1 VPRAATEI
9 REMVEAVDIRSAG
22 NFFVGSERFEA
33 AAEKTE
39 TSELVFR
46 LANAL
51 YQRKYCRPVEGSF
64 QMTQNARALRVFV
77 EQLSHANC
85 GTGTWES
92 DCVIEK
98 IEADGT
104 RVVRR
109 RRDDLLLWARPQQ
122 FRPTSGE
129 STVGSAGRL
138 WIGKESREM
147 FPGYYAMFG
156 DADRANGAQIVRF
169 YWHLTAQGAQ
179 LWTRELTE
187 RFNAAGVSFHA
198 KVIGDPAAFLR
209 ADAGVLYVEHRHV
222 PDAMALMR
230 RLHSAVAV
238 HLRQATPMFTKRLA
252 RGLAVAEDPGDG
264 RSFGQ
269 HRCHLVS
276 EGLVRAFT
284 AGDSGFEQVV
294 AAVEH
299 RFAEDG
305 LSIKR
310 PWLNAGSPN
319 AYHWP
324 KES

>member
-1 VPRAATEI
+1 MPRAGAEI

-33 AAEKTE
+33 PAEKAG
-39 TSELVFR
+39 TSELVIQ
-46 LANAL
+46 LTNAL
-51 YQRKYCRPVEGSF
+51 YQRKYCRPLEGSF
-64 QMTQNARALRVFV
+64 QMAQNARAVRVFV
-77 EQLSHANC
+77 EQLSHANR

-122 FRPTSGE
+122 FRPTIGE

-138 WIGKESREM
+138 WVGKESREM

-156 DADRANGAQIVRF
+156 DAERDNGARIVRF

-198 KVIGDPAAFLR
+198 KVISDPAAFLR
-209 ADAGVLYVEHRHV
+209 ADAGVLYVEQRHV
-222 PDAMALMR
+222 PDAMALLP

-238 HLRQATPMFTKRLA
+238 HLRHPTPMFTKRLA
-252 RGLAVAEDPGDG
+252 RGLSVAEDPGDG

-284 AGDSGFEQVV
+284 AGDFGSERVMT
-294 AAVEH
+294 AVGH

-305 LSIKR
+305 LTVKR

-324 KES
+324 KEP

>member
-1 VPRAATEI
+1 
-9 REMVEAVDIRSAG
+9 MVEAVHIRSAG

-33 AAEKTE
+33 PAEKTE

-46 LANAL
+46 LTNAL
-51 YQRKYCRPVEGSF
+51 YQRKYCRPVQGSF
-64 QMTQNARALRVFV
+64 QMAQNARAVRVFV

-109 RRDDLLLWARPQQ
+109 RRDDLLLWARPHQ
-122 FRPTSGE
+122 FRPTIGE
-129 STVGSAGRL
+129 STVGSVGRL

-156 DADRANGAQIVRF
+156 DADRANGEQIVRF
-169 YWHLTAQGAQ
+169 YWHLTPQGAQ

-198 KVIGDPAAFLR
+198 KVISDPAAFLR

-305 LSIKR
+305 LTVKR
-310 PWLNAGSPN
+310 PWLSAGSPN
-319 AYHWP
+319 TYHWP
-324 KES
+324 KEP

>member
-1 VPRAATEI
+1 MPRAGAEI

-33 AAEKTE
+33 PAEKAG
-39 TSELVFR
+39 TSELVIQ
-46 LANAL
+46 LTNAL
-51 YQRKYCRPVEGSF
+51 YQRKYCRPLEGSF
-64 QMTQNARALRVFV
+64 QMAQDARAVRVFV
-77 EQLSHANC
+77 EQLSHANR

-122 FRPTSGE
+122 FRPTIGE

-138 WIGKESREM
+138 WVGKESREM

-156 DADRANGAQIVRF
+156 DTERDNGARIVRF

-198 KVIGDPAAFLR
+198 KVISDPAAFLR
-209 ADAGVLYVEHRHV
+209 ADAGVLYVEQRHV
-222 PDAMALMR
+222 PDAMALLP

-238 HLRQATPMFTKRLA
+238 HLRHPTPMFTKRLA
-252 RGLAVAEDPGDG
+252 RGLSVAEDPGDG

-284 AGDSGFEQVV
+284 AGDFGSERVMT
-294 AAVEH
+294 AVEH

-305 LSIKR
+305 LTVKR
-310 PWLNAGSPN
+310 PWLNAGSAN

-324 KES
+324 KEP